1 MKKIT
6 VVLIICAF
14 FLLPFS
20 LMGQVFPGSK
30 GGSPFGSTGSGG
42 NAFAAAEKTL
52 NAEESSYTREDEYY
66 LGRAVAANILAS
78 YRPYQN
84 PALTS
89 YLNRICRTLAIN
101 SSQPEIFNGYHV
113 IVLDSASFN
122 AFATPGG
129 HILVTRGLVAAAPSE
144 DALAG
149 VIAHEL
155 AHIILRHAMGIIEEM
170 KPQEEM
176 AAMAQRA
183 ADFNRQ
189 FGSAA
194 TAAAAD
200 RISAYRESVD
210 GIITAMVKNG
220 FSREQ
225 EFAADAAAVKLLAD
239 SGYDPGGLLEILK
252 VLQKNQY
259 LQPGGFNSTHPTPA
273 DRITSAT
280 RTSASLRVKDTRSSR
295 TARFKDSVKNIKK

>member
-1 MKKIT
+1 MKKTTI
-6 VVLIICAF
+6 VLIICAF
-14 FLLPFS
+14 FLLPLS
-20 LMGQVFPGSK
+20 LAGQAF
-30 GGSPFGSTGSGG
+30 GGQGNPFGPALAGNPFSALEKAAGG
-42 NAFAAAEKTL
+42 
-52 NAEESSYTREDEYY
+52 EENSYTQEDEYY

-84 PALTS
+84 PALTN

-155 AHIILRHAMGIIEEM
+155 AHIILRHSMKIIEGM
-170 KPQEEM
+170 KSLEEINALAQK
-176 AAMAQRA
+176 AAN
-183 ADFNRQ
+183 FSRQ
-189 FGSAA
+189 FGSAS
-194 TAAAAD
+194 TAAAVD
-200 RISAYRESVD
+200 RVMVYRDSVNE
-210 GIITAMVKNG
+210 IITALVKNG
-220 FSREQ
+220 YSHEQ
-225 EFAADAAAVKLLAD
+225 EFAADTAAVKLLAD
-239 SGYDPGGLLEILK
+239 SGYDPGGLLEMLK
-252 VLQKNQY
+252 VLQKVQHG
-259 LQPGGFNSTHPTPA
+259 QPGGFNSTHPTPA

-280 RTSASLRVKDTRSSR
+280 RTSASLRVKDTRSFR